1 MQNTM
6 EKVLK
11 IAMMKAEPFSD
22 TKEWCGAFT
31 PSEIIALIELGVE
44 PANYQHMVD
53 YATERLKK
61 GDNSPMWFYFY
72 PNDKFIEYKEGKI
85 WK

>member
-1 MQNTM
+1 M

-22 TKEWCGAFT
+22 TKEWCGCFT
-31 PSEIIALIELGVE
+31 SSEITALIELGVKVK
-44 PANYQHMVD
+44 NQYMVD
-53 YATERLKK
+53 YLIEKAKK
-61 GDNSPMWFYFY
+61 GDITQTWVYFY
-72 PNDKFIEYKEGKI
+72 PNNKFIEYKEGKI